1 MDFTTIMQRFAE
13 QSPFII
19 FLGIVIY
26 NLLKMYKDQQKQ
38 NEADR
43 NEHKE
48 ELKDLHE
55 AKETELK
62 DFQKMLRDQDSENRE
77 ALHGLIATLESLKN
91 LISQKL

>member
-19 FLGIVIY
+19 FLGLVIY

-38 NEADR
+38 NAVDR
-43 NEHKE
+43 DEHKE
-48 ELKDLHE
+48 ELKELNDR
-55 AKETELK
+55 KETELK
-62 DFQKMLRDQDSENRE
+62 DFQKTLRDQDSENRE
-77 ALHGLIATLESLKN
+77 ALQGLITTLESLKN

>member
-19 FLGIVIY
+19 FLGLVIY
-26 NLLKMYKDQQKQ
+26 NLLKMQKESQQQ
-38 NEADR
+38 NEVDR
-43 NEHKE
+43 NKHKE
-48 ELKDLHE
+48 ELKELNE

-62 DFQKMLRDQDSENRE
+62 DFQKTLRDQDSENRE
-77 ALHGLIATLESLKN
+77 ALQGLIATLESLKN

>member
-19 FLGIVIY
+19 FLGLVIY

-38 NEADR
+38 NAVDR
-43 NEHKE
+43 IRHEE
-48 ELKDLHE
+48 ELKNLHE
-55 AKETELK
+55 AKEKELK
-62 DFQKMLRDQDSENRE
+62 DFLTILRDLDIDNRE
-77 ALHGLIATLESLKN
+77 AMQGLISTLESLKN

>member
-19 FLGIVIY
+19 FLGLVIY
-26 NLLKMYKDQQKQ
+26 NLLKMYKESQQQ
-38 NEADR
+38 NEVDR
-43 NEHKE
+43 NKHKE
-48 ELKDLHE
+48 ELKELNE
-55 AKETELK
+55 SKETELK
-62 DFQKMLRDQDSENRE
+62 DFQKTLRDQDSENRE

>member
-19 FLGIVIY
+19 FLGLVIY
-26 NLLKMYKDQQKQ
+26 NLLKMYKESQQQ
-38 NEADR
+38 NEVDR
-43 NEHKE
+43 NKHKE
-48 ELKDLHE
+48 ELKELNE

-62 DFQKMLRDQDSENRE
+62 DFQKTLRDQDSENRE
-77 ALHGLIATLESLKN
+77 ALQGLIATLESLKN